1 MDLPTGTTATSAT
14 WNYGGGRTITIEFEY
29 NVMGG
34 FQRPTRVHG
43 GVAVIKPSPPR
54 DKSLLPLAVP
64 DDEMWTGYKE
74 SSFEGGHIIGLA
86 LGGPDH
92 AANIAPMTKG
102 SNCGSGTW
110 GQIETEI
117 KTMIRLANGGA
128 VTVDFTLSYNDA
140 VDPRVPARVAG
151 AINGGGLVMK
161 VNHAIATPHDLTNI
175 LTPKLKTLFSD
186 IKQLSSDVG
195 IDDSNPHARLD
206 VIDRTRNLDQG
217 TLNRV
222 QNIRDRIRTIP
233 ILASYP
239 SSGIGPKMK
248 KGRVLPVQRILM
260 LLHNR
265 YLNDGLLMA
274 EDTHNLGLMMREW
287 QAQVDHIRP
296 YARSKDSSY
305 KNLRLLHHRT
315 NNKRGMKGVNSGGRQ
330 KRVRR
335 APTRFSPEW

>member
-175 LTPKLKTLFSD
+175 LTETKVFQMVPEKPPNFSAFYSVLEKENKVMKFENNAYELYFYHNNKLPQELLNIIEKLNNSQVTILL
-186 IKQLSSDVG
+186 IKKQL
-195 IDDSNPHARLD
+195 L
-206 VIDRTRNLDQG
+206 G
-217 TLNRV
+217 T
-222 QNIRDRIRTIP
+222 
-233 ILASYP
+233 
-239 SSGIGPKMK
+239 K
-248 KGRVLPVQRILM
+248 K
-260 LLHNR
+260 N
-265 YLNDGLLMA
+265 
-274 EDTHNLGLMMREW
+274 
-287 QAQVDHIRP
+287 
-296 YARSKDSSY
+296 SK
-305 KNLRLLHHRT
+305 K
-315 NNKRGMKGVNSGGRQ
+315 KFK
-330 KRVRR
+330 KKKK
-335 APTRFSPEW
+335 EIK